1 MHKRSPQKR
10 KYHRNVSRNISRY
23 ISRNLQRSLVWTL
36 LLCTLIV
43 TLQSSVWQINAHQT
57 VKPPERIFHLADG
70 LGNATWAS
78 QIGLRMASL
87 RAKIPTIDRVVLV
100 PDRETFLETLRN
112 WNLRGRFPILIDDPQ
127 YAPKFIRRFQPAE
140 IIRIPAIK
148 SRPQQIVN
156 KQSKSD
162 RNNLLDTVATTW
174 GVTDYKLLANHWQK
188 LGWNPVGVV
197 ITFPSDPAAP
207 AAIALAAAWGQ
218 PITFLDDFL
227 ASSALTNLGKPND
240 SLDFQ
245 TWQTLQAAVEKS
257 VDATGY
263 PYQNLGD
270 AIDTITIARQ
280 MAVKYKPNPT
290 AKENYA
296 VTDGLAR
303 KADGS
308 RWAIAGW
315 IYGSLEQ
322 SIYQAM
328 CSIFLDHQTAVM
340 YDSYP
345 HSAPWWFYDMAPAA
359 ANLEKVGFKTTL
371 LATPNTG
378 INQWRELTGDRIAT
392 DLLFVNS
399 SGIPTA
405 FAVSGGNAQVEDIPE
420 LPIPTAIHFI
430 HSWSAVSPANV
441 NTVAGRWLANG
452 AYAYIG
458 AVDEPYLQAFVPPST
473 IVARILQSVPFL
485 VASRQYTAPA
495 WKITAI
501 GDPLM
506 LVTPPRKK
514 LSPKDFP
521 L

>member
-1 MHKRSPQKR
+1 VSDQPQ
-10 KYHRNVSRNISRY
+10 
-23 ISRNLQRSLVWTL
+23 
-36 LLCTLIV
+36 
-43 TLQSSVWQINAHQT
+43 
-57 VKPPERIFHLADG
+57 RIFHLADG
-70 LGNATWAS
+70 FGNAPWAS

-127 YAPKFIRRFQPAE
+127 YAPKFIRRFKPAE
-140 IIRIPAIK
+140 IIRIPSIK

-156 KQSKSD
+156 KPSKSD
-162 RNNLLDTVATTW
+162 RNNLLDTIATTW
-174 GVTDYKLLANHWQK
+174 GVTEYKLLAKHWQK
-188 LGWNPVGVV
+188 LGWTPAGVV
-197 ITFPSDPAAP
+197 ITSADDLAAP
-207 AAIALAAAWGQ
+207 AAAALAAAWGQ
-218 PITFLDDFL
+218 PIAFLDDFL
-227 ASSALTNLGKPND
+227 DDLSLSNLGKPND
-240 SLDFQ
+240 SLDFE
-245 TWQTLQAAVEKS
+245 TWQTLQTAVEKS
-257 VDATGY
+257 VAATGY
-263 PYQNLGD
+263 AYKNLGD

-303 KADGS
+303 NPNGS

-315 IYGSLEQ
+315 IYGSLER

-328 CSIFLDHQTAVM
+328 CSIFLDQQTAVM

-345 HSAPWWFYDMAPAA
+345 HSSPWWFYDMAPAA
-359 ANLEKVGFKTTL
+359 TNLEKVGFKTALFT
-371 LATPNTG
+371 TPNTG

-399 SGIPTA
+399 SGSPTA

-430 HSWSAVSPANV
+430 HSWSAVTPDNV

-473 IVARILQSVPFL
+473 IVSRMLQSVPFL
-485 VASRQYTAPA
+485 VASRQYTSPA

-506 LVTPPRKK
+506 LVTPPRKR